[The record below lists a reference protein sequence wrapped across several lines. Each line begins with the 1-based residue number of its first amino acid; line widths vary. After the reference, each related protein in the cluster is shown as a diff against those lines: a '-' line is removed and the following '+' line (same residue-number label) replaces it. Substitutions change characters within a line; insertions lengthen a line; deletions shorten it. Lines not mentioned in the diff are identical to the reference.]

1 MKIFIVSR
9 GVPSENN
16 HTLGIFEHDQA
27 KALAAGGHDVLVL
40 SLDLRSFRRKRK
52 WGLASYERDGIKVE
66 EINVPVGAVPK
77 SVLIGIGT
85 CALKKLLKHAILK
98 HGEPDIVHSHFFD
111 ISYMTQK
118 ALDGKYKQVITEHSS
133 FINTELTDSQIR
145 KYGSMYAKADL
156 VIAVSRALCNRME
169 RLFGVKAMCI
179 NNIVDTDIFKARA
192 RDGMA
197 SDGNPF
203 GFITVANLTPNKRV
217 DLVVDAAAGLIK
229 EVKNLRL
236 TIAGDG
242 EERSLIEKKIRKH
255 GISSHVQM
263 LGKIDRKKICEELSL
278 ADCFVLA
285 SNSETFGLAYIEA
298 IASGLP
304 VIATR
309 CGGPEDFVGEGN
321 GLLIERDS
329 LNELIEA
336 MRFMYENAK
345 GYDHEKISKDISE
358 RFSAKNISKQISDAY
373 ARIL

>member
-9 GVPSENN
+9 GVPSKKNV
-16 HTLGIFEHDQA
+16 TLGIFEFDQA
-27 KALAAGGHDVLVL
+27 KALSEAGHDVVML
-40 SLDLRSFRRKRK
+40 SIDLRSIRRKRN
-52 WGLASYERDGIKVE
+52 WGLRSYVQEGIRVE
-66 EINVPVGAVPK
+66 EMNIPVGAVPK
-77 SVLIGIGT
+77 SLLIKIGT
-85 CALKKLLKHAILK
+85 PALKKLLKVAISK
-98 HGEPDIVHSHFFD
+98 YGEPDIVHSHFFD

-145 KYGSMYAKADL
+145 KYGNMYAKADL
-156 VIAVSRALCNRME
+156 VIAVSRALCRRME
-169 RLFGVKAMCI
+169 KLFGVKVMCI

-192 RDGMA
+192 RDGIA

-217 DLVVDAAAGLIK
+217 DLVVDAVASLIK
-229 EVKNLRL
+229 EEKNLSL

-242 EERSLIEKKIRKH
+242 EERSLIEEKIRKH

-309 CGGPEDFVGEGN
+309 CGGPEDVVGEGN

-345 GYDHEKISKDISE
+345 GYDHEKISKDISG